1 MKSILIFQDSV
12 EGTEYDF
19 TRSVRMIK
27 GYGMD
32 PLSVIPALFDAD
44 GNDLTTDISESLEY
58 AFGEEIAAASC
69 GYVTDSTALDAML
82 SRYKAVQG
90 GFPIVAAPSML
101 SDNGDILVDESVYD
115 SVIDNLLPVT
125 KVLVINHMEAELL
138 AGFECVMPTDFS
150 RAVKKIFNDYN
161 CCSVVKACRDTS
173 MRNILF
179 DGKKVNVFEGS
190 TEDGTPDCSLTAAI
204 ACELVSGKEICDAV
218 KDAFARYYEPE
229 KKAETAK
236 KAAPAAKAEPAVKAT
251 PVAEKAPAVAAPSVA
266 PEVKA
271 EPEVK
276 ASAPAAPVAPEI
288 KPSEEPAPVKRTIL
302 TSGILS
308 SGTMTRSL
316 VSPAKSLRDIARS
329 IEVPSAGVGSSAS
342 ERPSQEPA
350 VTSSLKK
357 ESDNQR
363 TLNELAELRARLN
376 KLKGS
381 SSRTPEEGNNAEV
394 MGDL

>member
-44 GNDLTTDISESLEY
+44 GNDLTTDIHDSLEF
-58 AFGEEIAAASC
+58 AFGEEITAAAL
-69 GYVTDSTALDAML
+69 GYVTDSSVLDAML
-82 SRYKAVQG
+82 DSYRNVQG
-90 GFPIVAAPSML
+90 GFPIVASPSML
-101 SDNGDILVDESVYD
+101 SDNGDILVDETVYD
-115 SVIDNLLPVT
+115 SVIDNLLPIT
-125 KVLVINHMEAELL
+125 KILVINHMEAELL

-150 RAVKKIFNDYN
+150 RAVKKIFNDYG

-173 MRNILF
+173 LRNILF
-179 DGKKVNVFEGS
+179 DGKRVDVFEGS
-190 TEDGTPDCSLTAAI
+190 SEEGSPDCSLTAAI
-204 ACELVSGKEICDAV
+204 ACELVSGKEICEAV

-229 KKAETAK
+229 AK
-236 KAAPAAKAEPAVKAT
+236 V
-251 PVAEKAPAVAAPSVA
+251 
-266 PEVKA
+266 

-276 ASAPAAPVAPEI
+276 AAVEVKAAPVVKADPVAQTPPAPAPAPLPEVKAAVEVKSESVAPAAA
-288 KPSEEPAPVKRTIL
+288 PSEEPAPVKRTIL

-329 IEVPSAGVGSSAS
+329 IDVPSAGVGSAAS

-363 TLNELAELRARLN
+363 TLSELAELRARLN
-376 KLKGS
+376 KLKES
-381 SSRTPEEGNNAEV
+381 SSRTPEEGNNAEA

>member
-44 GNDLTTDISESLEY
+44 GNDLTTDVSESLEY

-115 SVIDNLLPVT
+115 SVIDNLLPIA

-204 ACELVSGKEICDAV
+204 ACELVSGKEIADAV

-229 KKAETAK
+229 K
-236 KAAPAAKAEPAVKAT
+236 KAT

-266 PEVKA
+266 PEVKE

-276 ASAPAAPVAPEI
+276 ASAPAAPVAPKI
-288 KPSEEPAPVKRTIL
+288 KPSEDPAPVKRTIL

-329 IEVPSAGVGSSAS
+329 IEVPSAGVGSFAS

-363 TLNELAELRARLN
+363 TLSELAELRARLN
-376 KLKGS
+376 KLKES
-381 SSRTPEEGNNAEV
+381 SSRTPEEGNNAEA

>member
-44 GNDLTTDISESLEY
+44 GNDLTTDVSESLEY

-82 SRYKAVQG
+82 FRYKAVQG

-115 SVIDNLLPVT
+115 SVIDNLLPIT

-204 ACELVSGKEICDAV
+204 ACELVSGKEIADAV

-229 KKAETAK
+229 KKAET
-236 KAAPAAKAEPAVKAT
+236 AAKAEPAVKAT

-276 ASAPAAPVAPEI
+276 ASAPVAPET
-288 KPSEEPAPVKRTIL
+288 KPSEDPAPVKRTIL

-329 IEVPSAGVGSSAS
+329 IEVPSVGVGSSAS

-363 TLNELAELRARLN
+363 TLSELAELRARLN
-376 KLKGS
+376 KLKES
-381 SSRTPEEGNNAEV
+381 SSRTPEEGNNAEA